1 MTVADSTLEQD
12 IVAAVRERF
21 GTAVEDVKVDR
32 KNRVSVVASKE
43 SIVEVAAWLRREGLD
58 HALTVSGVDYPQQNL
73 IDIVYFLSS
82 CSRDDATS

>member
-1 MTVADSTLEQD
+1 MAVADSTLEQD

-43 SIVEVAAWLRREGLD
+43 SIVEVAA
-58 HALTVSGVDYPQQNL
+58 
-73 IDIVYFLSS
+73 
-82 CSRDDATS
+82 